1 MIIRRLRLVNFI
13 SHRDTV
19 IEIPRGLTA
28 IVGSNGAGKTAILDA
43 ISYALFKEH
52 SRGREGNLINRRA
65 SSARVQ
71 LEFEANGRPYEVA
84 WRIERGKRP
93 LAALRDLETGSPI
106 LVDAGER
113 TAIPEIERILGVSRE
128 VFLNAAYIRQGEIAR
143 LLEARP
149 AERKEL
155 IAKLLGI
162 DVLERIWESLR
173 APIRILEERLSKL
186 REEAGKLGELEE
198 RLRELEAELEKAGK
212 LLSSKTRRLKE
223 LEADLERVEG
233 ELKKLENERRRV
245 EGLRE
250 AVAKLEK
257 LIDGKRRELEAAR
270 REYEIVREAEDKTE
284 MLEEA
289 RSEKLK
295 LESEAKRLESEI
307 SEMRV
312 ELGRLELLEKRL
324 GEMLEELESLKSQLK
339 KAGEELRRCLGL
351 SAIREEDLVEKL
363 EEALGEYARME
374 EELRRRMEKVDGE
387 IGALRGRREKLLS
400 DLELLESGR
409 GRCPLCRRPMDEEH
423 RTRVLELIRRELL
436 EAEEKLKVLE
446 VERGELALEA
456 ERAES
461 ARRRL
466 EKIDPEKIE
475 RTLSRIR
482 ELELEIPKLE
492 AEVEKLREMDER
504 LKELEEELGRRK
516 LKLRKAEEKIIEL
529 ERDVGVIEKLGSS
542 RDIKRRIDR
551 LMSEVS
557 ELENKMS
564 WMKKRIDEAGYD
576 EESYAALRDEHSR
589 ILKLIG
595 DLKAETS
602 AIGKQLENLESEK
615 RRMSEELRKAA
626 EAEERAR
633 SIESYLKSLKRIR
646 ECFGKDGVQRYA
658 RTMAKRS
665 IEHYAKRFLRF
676 FSLAYSDLRLDEDY
690 NVYVYGRF
698 GEQSVDS
705 LSGGEKTAI
714 ALCLRLGIAAA
725 LVGDKL
731 KCILMD
737 EPTTHLDP
745 ERRRELVKL
754 LTNFRGERGLIPQT
768 LIVTHDPE
776 IEQAADQVYHVTLR
790 EGYSTVEKIS

>member
-65 SSARVQ
+65 ASARVQ

-186 REEAGKLGELEE
+186 REEAGKLGELEG
-198 RLRELEAELEKAGK
+198 RLRELEAELEKAEK

-270 REYEIVREAEDKTE
+270 REYEIVREAEDKAE

-324 GEMLEELESLKSQLK
+324 REMLEELEHIDRRSAVKQILGSRIRRQFSDLDSENILDSITNPDVLTEPAILLNLHLVFFASSSGSDIYEQ
-339 KAGEELRRCLGL
+339 KARAYANRTEEAIAALEGEFLEETAPREPDLRLLRRCGR
-351 SAIREEDLVEKL
+351 SALLHRSQDPGTGSRGAGDVRHRPGRESPS
-363 EEALGEYARME
+363 
-374 EELRRRMEKVDGE
+374 
-387 IGALRGRREKLLS
+387 RGH
-400 DLELLESGR
+400 R
-409 GRCPLCRRPMDEEH
+409 G
-423 RTRVLELIRRELL
+423 
-436 EAEEKLKVLE
+436 
-446 VERGELALEA
+446 
-456 ERAES
+456 
-461 ARRRL
+461 
-466 EKIDPEKIE
+466 
-475 RTLSRIR
+475 
-482 ELELEIPKLE
+482 
-492 AEVEKLREMDER
+492 
-504 LKELEEELGRRK
+504 
-516 LKLRKAEEKIIEL
+516 
-529 ERDVGVIEKLGSS
+529 
-542 RDIKRRIDR
+542 
-551 LMSEVS
+551 
-557 ELENKMS
+557 
-564 WMKKRIDEAGYD
+564 
-576 EESYAALRDEHSR
+576 
-589 ILKLIG
+589 
-595 DLKAETS
+595 
-602 AIGKQLENLESEK
+602 
-615 RRMSEELRKAA
+615 
-626 EAEERAR
+626 
-633 SIESYLKSLKRIR
+633 
-646 ECFGKDGVQRYA
+646 
-658 RTMAKRS
+658 
-665 IEHYAKRFLRF
+665 
-676 FSLAYSDLRLDEDY
+676 
-690 NVYVYGRF
+690 
-698 GEQSVDS
+698 
-705 LSGGEKTAI
+705 
-714 ALCLRLGIAAA
+714 
-725 LVGDKL
+725 
-731 KCILMD
+731 
-737 EPTTHLDP
+737 
-745 ERRRELVKL
+745 
-754 LTNFRGERGLIPQT
+754 
-768 LIVTHDPE
+768 
-776 IEQAADQVYHVTLR
+776 
-790 EGYSTVEKIS
+790 